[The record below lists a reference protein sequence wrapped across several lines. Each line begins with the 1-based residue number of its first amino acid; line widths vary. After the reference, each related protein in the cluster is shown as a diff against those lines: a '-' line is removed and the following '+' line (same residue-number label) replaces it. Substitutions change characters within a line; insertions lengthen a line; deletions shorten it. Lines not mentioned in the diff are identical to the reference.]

1 MVWSR
6 VIFAQKNIM
15 SKTVLPPLSKT
26 LPNFDKNCE
35 KYGYMQATFLQNIHK
50 AYYAD
55 PDRYQPDSEQ
65 DLVFS
70 GSETEWGIPHLAKP
84 LFMNFWFE
92 GELACLFGD
101 TNIGKSALAYEI
113 ASMVARQQDQP
124 VAYFDLENTA
134 HQFYNRYYDMK
145 NNYSMCDNLYVFNIT
160 PHNVFPPRD
169 IKKLLDGIE
178 CKIVQFK
185 TPFVVIDDIFHL
197 CSMNDCPTTDFV
209 LRTLR
214 HWTLQYKVAILVV
227 AHSRRHHANTPI
239 ELRHLCGSRRLPYAF
254 DSIFALNRT
263 FLSTDTL
270 YIKHIKS
277 RNSVIEYDAK
287 NVLLVKLKK
296 VSPQDPLIF
305 NFIKDPEITD
315 ERMLLHICNP
325 ASTAQALEKAQE
337 LSNLG
342 WSHREIAEYFGI
354 SHTSVRRLLNTKTV
368 TGASPGVSH
377 PGTSASPAATESQ
390 PLAVPPAENSEISE
404 NSEPSEAGV
413 SSTEPDGSQAE
424 NQPSTPTV
432 NKRELLEHLQQP
444 QYLENQENMEYFS
457 RQLLSSHHAAS

>member
-1 MVWSR
+1 
-6 VIFAQKNIM
+6 M

-70 GSETEWGIPHLAKP
+70 GSETEWGIPHHAKP
-84 LFMNFWFE
+84 LFMNFWYE

-160 PHNVFPPRD
+160 PYNVFPPRD
-169 IKKLLDGIE
+169 IKTLLDGIE

-277 RNSVIEYDAK
+277 RNSVIEYDSK
-287 NVLLVKLKK
+287 NVLLVKLEKI
-296 VSPQDPLIF
+296 SPQDPLIF

-315 ERMLLHICNP
+315 ERMLLNICNP
-325 ASTAQALEKAQE
+325 ATTAQALEKAQE

-354 SHTSVRRLLNTKTV
+354 SHTSVRRLLNTKKQCSSV
-368 TGASPGVSH
+368 V
-377 PGTSASPAATESQ
+377 
-390 PLAVPPAENSEISE
+390 
-404 NSEPSEAGV
+404 V
-413 SSTEPDGSQAE
+413 SSPSKLDIMFAIRKCSLGAARP
-424 NQPSTPTV
+424 QPPG
-432 NKRELLEHLQQP
+432 
-444 QYLENQENMEYFS
+444 
-457 RQLLSSHHAAS
+457 